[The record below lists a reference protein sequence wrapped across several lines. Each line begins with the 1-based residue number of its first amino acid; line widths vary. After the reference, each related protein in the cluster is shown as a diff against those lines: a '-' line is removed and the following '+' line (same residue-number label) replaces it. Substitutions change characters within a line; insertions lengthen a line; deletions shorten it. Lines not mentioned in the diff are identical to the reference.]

1 MRIGIGGLHH
11 ETNSFSNLPMTWKE
25 LSACSNVGENIR
37 EVHTGVQKYIGGFL
51 KKGVELGI
59 ETVPSAMAYLCPS
72 GHITTESLETHRDR
86 IVDML
91 WQAHQEKPLDAIALN
106 LHGAGVADGY
116 DDADGEILRA
126 IREKF
131 GPDIPVGVPL
141 DLHANVTAQMM
152 RHGDLLIGVKCY
164 PHTDEYECGMQ
175 VFEILADMVTNQ
187 WKPCKSIVRLPWLL
201 VPAEGVTMSGPA
213 QKVQQKCL
221 QVIADNDDLID
232 VTFFHGFP
240 YSDIEEAGVTVT
252 AMGKTQEA
260 ADKAAL
266 EVARFAWD
274 MRREFAVPA
283 NSAEKAFDLALAI
296 PEGDGPVVINESSDN
311 TGGGAPGDGTHLL
324 REMLKRNIPDSAY
337 AYIYDP
343 EVVRLAEKAG
353 VGSYISCKLGGK
365 VDNLHGQP
373 IELTDAYV
381 KCISDG
387 KAVNYAKMHYGAI
400 RNIGRTV
407 CLVVGNVSIV
417 VGSIRTQ
424 PMDDSAFRIGG
435 LRYDLLKIAA
445 LKSSQHF
452 KGWWS
457 THSRGIVPCDSP
469 GIHCA
474 DLTVFDF
481 KYTNTDY
488 YPLKDATW
496 SCDE

>member
-11 ETNSFSNLPMTWKE
+11 ETNSFSNLPMTWE
-25 LSACSNVGENIR
+25 TLSACSNIGENMR
-37 EVHTGVQKYIGGFL
+37 QVHTGVHKYVGGFL
-51 KKGVELGI
+51 AKGVELGI
-59 ETVPSAMAYLCPS
+59 ETVPSSMSYLCPS
-72 GHITTESLETHRDR
+72 GHITTEAMENHRDL

-126 IREKF
+126 VREKF
-131 GPDIPVGVPL
+131 GPDMPIGVPL
-141 DLHANVTAQMM
+141 DLHANVTDRMM
-152 RHGDLLIGVKCY
+152 QYADLLIGVKCY

-175 VFEILADMVTNQ
+175 VFEILADMAAKK
-187 WKPCKSIVRLPWLL
+187 WHPYKRIVRLPWLL

-213 QKVQQKCL
+213 REVQQKCL
-221 QVIADNDDLID
+221 QVINENDDLID

-240 YSDIEEAGVTVT
+240 YSDIAEAGVTVT

-260 ADKAAL
+260 ADKAAM
-266 EVARFAWD
+266 EIARFAWE
-274 MRREFAVPA
+274 RRKTFAVPA
-283 NSAEKAFDLALAI
+283 NSAEKALDLALAI
-296 PEGDGPVVINESSDN
+296 PVTNGPVVINESSDN
-311 TGGGAPGDGTHLL
+311 TGGGAPGDGTYLL
-324 REMLKRNIPDSAY
+324 REMLKRNVPDSAY
-337 AYIYDP
+337 GYIYDP
-343 EVVRLAEKAG
+343 EVVKLAVAAG
-353 VGSYISCKLGGK
+353 VGNRINCKLGGK
-365 VDNLHGQP
+365 VDNLHGEP

-381 KCISDG
+381 KSISDG
-387 KAVNYAKMHYGAI
+387 KAVNYAQMHYGAI
-400 RNIGRTV
+400 RNIGLTV

-424 PMDDSAFRIGG
+424 PMDDAAFRIGG
-435 LRYDLLKIAA
+435 LRYDLLKLAA

-457 THSRGIVPCDSP
+457 THSSGIVSCDSP

-481 KYTNTDY
+481 QNTDTNRF
-488 YPLKDATW
+488 PLQDVEW
-496 SCDE
+496 SEHE